1 MTYVEMLVDSVRM
14 DIDDTSRMIRPN
26 GVDGYCIDIDDTHV
40 RSWVVVLKDPDSDRT
55 LLITIGPAE
64 AEAIAFKLQESAIS
78 RPMSHDLMLNLTTAF
93 GASIQEVRITGWEY
107 ETFFAAVV
115 IARDG
120 RAKEI
125 DARPSDAIALALR
138 AQAPIY
144 VHTAVREQ
152 AEAHVKPTGTPPSA
166 TKQVLVKRQQPGK
179 MDAA

>member
-1 MTYVEMLVDSVRM
+1 MTYVEMVVDSVRM

-40 RSWVVVLKDPDSDRT
+40 RSWVVVLKEPDSDRT
-55 LLITIGPAE
+55 LPITIGPAE

-78 RPMSHDLMLNLTTAF
+78 RPMSHDLMLNLATAF

-115 IARDG
+115 VTRDG
-120 RAKEI
+120 RAEEI

-138 AQAPIY
+138 AQVPIY
-144 VHTAVREQ
+144 VHAAVREKVS
-152 AEAHVKPTGTPPSA
+152 VKLTGASPSS
-166 TKQVLVKRQQPGK
+166 TMQVLVTSSQPSQE
-179 MDAA
+179 AAA